1 MKRISLWIVLL
12 TLMPGITQAFQYHVP
27 LSHRVRY
34 SPYAF
39 DYGRSGLIPGGLKY
53 SSHALGL
60 VYEGARYSPHAF
72 GYGRTGLIVDYH
84 LWHTPYACSPP
95 YVNVLG
101 YHTTVR
107 TREAGPAPSSGV
119 RQCSRPPARAYAR
132 SVSAGPPSRI
142 ARDDAVA
149 VIRQYLRR
157 HGFQNVG
164 ISRILSI
171 DNKTISVD
179 FTVRDRDLIV
189 KYWNTDEIETLAS
202 QAGYRQRALE
212 KYRSNWE
219 SLAASHRQ
227 RGGKIYCV
235 EESDRAQILAALDH
249 CEDLRP
255 GTEALE
261 PSAAYAKQ

>member
-12 TLMPGITQAFQYHVP
+12 TLMPGITQAFNYHVP

-84 LWHTPYACSPP
+84 LWHAPYACSPP
-95 YVNVLG
+95 YVNVPG

-107 TREAGPAPSSGV
+107 TREAAPTPSSAA
-119 RQCSRPPARAYAR
+119 RRRSRAWAR
-132 SVSAGPPSRI
+132 SVSAGPPSRT
-142 ARDDAVA
+142 APNDTVA
-149 VIRQYLRR
+149 VIREYLRA
-157 HGFQNVG
+157 HGFRNVG

-179 FTVRDRDLIV
+179 FTVRDRGLIV
-189 KYWNTDEIETLAS
+189 KYWNTDEIDALAS
-202 QAGYRQRALE
+202 QTGYRQRALE
-212 KYRSNWE
+212 KYKSNWE

-227 RGGKIYCV
+227 RGGRIYCV
-235 EESDRAQILAALDH
+235 EGSDKAQILTALDH
-249 CEDLRP
+249 CEDLR
-255 GTEALE
+255 GGAEALE
-261 PSAAYAKQ
+261 PSAAYAKR